1 MKRQSILLSAAI
13 LLVSLMMV
21 GPLYGDMTYNLTE
34 IEPLPGAI
42 LGGAG
47 AINNNGQVV
56 GYCTFS
62 DGRARA
68 FLWQNHTLVDLGTLP
83 GRSTSWA
90 YAINDHGQI
99 VGACGELGWPDYR
112 ATLFDSTGGGQNIDL
127 GTLGGS
133 KSVALAINNA
143 GQIVGQAKKASSG
156 AFFAASFDPTG
167 NQNNIAIGP
176 GASDATGINNHGV
189 AVGSAF
195 MAGGYHAMILDMT
208 GGTNYT
214 DLGSLGG
221 RDNGPRAINDMGQ
234 IVGEA
239 QSPSQPIVAAL
250 FGPTG
255 IVTFG
260 TLGGRESMAC
270 AINNLGQTVGWAHT
284 GTGEWHATL
293 FDTTGNG
300 NNIDL
305 NSLIDPGLGWTL
317 AAASGI
323 NNNGWIVGSG
333 INPDGYQRGYLLTPI
348 PAPGAFLLASI
359 GVGCVNWLRRR
370 RRL

>member
-1 MKRQSILLSAAI
+1 MRLRAI
-13 LLVSLMMV
+13 LFSTATLLLAIMMD
-21 GPLYGDMTYNLTE
+21 GPLYAEMTYYVTE
-34 IEPLPGAI
+34 IEALPGAT

-62 DGRARA
+62 DGRDRA

-83 GRSTSWA
+83 GRSTSRA
-90 YAINDHGQI
+90 YAINDYGQI
-99 VGACGELGWPDYR
+99 VGECYQPGHYGQ
-112 ATLFDSTGGGQNIDL
+112 ATLFDSSGAGNNIDL
-127 GTLGGS
+127 GTR
-133 KSVALAINNA
+133 VALAINNP
-143 GQIVGQAKKASSG
+143 GQIVGQAGNFVAT
-156 AFFAASFDPTG
+156 SFDPTG

-176 GASDATGINNHGV
+176 GASDATGINNHGA

-195 MAGGYHAMILDMT
+195 MAGSYHAIILDMT

-221 RDNGPRAINDMGQ
+221 HDNAPRAINDMGQ

-239 QSPSQPIVAAL
+239 QAPSQPIVAAL
-250 FGPTG
+250 FAPTG

-260 TLGGRESMAC
+260 TLGGQESMAC
-270 AINNLGQTVGWAHT
+270 AINDLGQTVGWAQT

-293 FDTTGNG
+293 FDITGNG

-305 NSLIDPGLGWTL
+305 NTLIDPGLGWTL
-317 AAASGI
+317 IAASGI
-323 NNNGWIVGSG
+323 NNKGWIVGTG
-333 INPDGYQRGYLLTPI
+333 INADGYQRGYVLTPI
-348 PAPGAFLLASI
+348 PTPGALLLGSI
-359 GVGCVNWLRRR
+359 GVGFVTWLRRR
-370 RRL
+370 RSL

>member
-1 MKRQSILLSAAI
+1 MRRQAILLSAAI
-13 LLVSLMMV
+13 LLVSLMML

-34 IEPLPGAI
+34 IEPLAGAI

-62 DGRARA
+62 DGRERA

-83 GRSTSWA
+83 GRSTSRA
-90 YAINDHGQI
+90 YAINDYGQI
-99 VGACGELGWPDYR
+99 VGECYQPGYYGQ
-112 ATLFDSTGGGQNIDL
+112 ATLFDSTGAGDNIDL

-133 KSVALAINNA
+133 RSVALAINNA
-143 GQIVGQAKKASSG
+143 GQIVGQAN
-156 AFFAASFDPTG
+156 FLAASFDPTG

-195 MAGGYHAMILDMT
+195 MAGGYHALILDMT

-221 RDNGPRAINDMGQ
+221 HDNAPRAINDMGQ

-239 QSPSQPIVAAL
+239 QAPSQPIVAAL

-270 AINNLGQTVGWAHT
+270 AINNLGQTVGWART
-284 GTGEWHATL
+284 GTGQWHATV

-359 GVGCVNWLRRR
+359 GVGFVTWLRRR
-370 RRL
+370 RTL

>member
-1 MKRQSILLSAAI
+1 
-13 LLVSLMMV
+13 
-21 GPLYGDMTYNLTE
+21 MTYNLTE
-34 IEPLPGAI
+34 IEPLAGAI

-62 DGRARA
+62 DGRERA

-83 GRSTSWA
+83 GRSTSRA
-90 YAINDHGQI
+90 YAINDYGQI
-99 VGACGELGWPDYR
+99 VGECYQPGYYGH
-112 ATLFDSTGGGQNIDL
+112 ATLFDSSGAGDNIDL
-127 GTLGGS
+127 GTR
-133 KSVALAINNA
+133 VALAINNR
-143 GQIVGQAKKASSG
+143 GQIVGQAANFV
-156 AFFAASFDPTG
+156 ATSFEPTG

-189 AVGSAF
+189 AVGSAGI
-195 MAGGYHAMILDMT
+195 AGRYHAMILDMT

-221 RDNGPRAINDMGQ
+221 RDNAPRAINDMGQ

-239 QSPSQPIVAAL
+239 QAPSQPIVAAL

-255 IVTFG
+255 IVIFG
-260 TLGGRESMAC
+260 TLGGQESMAC

-284 GTGEWHATL
+284 GTGQWHATL

-323 NNNGWIVGSG
+323 NNKGWIVGTG
-333 INPDGYQRGYLLTPI
+333 INADGYQRGYLLTPI

-359 GVGCVNWLRRR
+359 GVGFVTWLRRR
-370 RRL
+370 RTL